1 MELTNEN
8 YFSKEAMNEYLSAS
22 YVKSVLNCEAA
33 AEAERKG
40 EYERPSSQALMV
52 GSYVDAALTED
63 LAEWIMK
70 HPEIR
75 KRDGTL
81 RAEYV
86 QAQEMVDRA
95 MSDDFFMGMLSGE
108 HQKIITGQIGGL
120 PFKAKLDA
128 YLPDIMITDLKTVR
142 DMNPVYLPG
151 QGRVDFATA
160 WNWPL
165 QLAIYQEL
173 IRQETDKIV
182 PCYLAVITKETPPDI
197 EVISISQER
206 LDAEKDFL
214 MMKLPRIEAV
224 RNGLVEPKR
233 CGKCAYC
240 RMTKKITR
248 FRSLEEFEDIGG
260 TEDE

>member
-1 MELTNEN
+1 MKLTSEN
-8 YFSKEAMNEYLSAS
+8 YFSPEAGNAYLSAS
-22 YVKSVLNCEAA
+22 YVKSFLNCEAA
-33 AEAERKG
+33 TEAERKG
-40 EYERPSSQALMV
+40 EYEREKSTALMV

-63 LAEWIMK
+63 LEKWIMA

-75 KRDGTL
+75 KRDGGL
-81 RAEYV
+81 RAEFV
-86 QAQEMVDRA
+86 QAAEMVERA

-108 HQKIITGQIGGL
+108 HQKIVTGQICGL

-128 YLPDIMITDLKTVR
+128 YLPDVMITDLKTVK
-142 DMNPVYLPG
+142 DMNPVWQPE

-173 IRQETDKIV
+173 IRQETGKNV
-182 PCYLAVITKETPPDI
+182 PCYLAVITKENPPDI
-197 EVISISQER
+197 EVVSIPQER

-214 MMKLPRIEAV
+214 MMLLPRVEAV

-240 RMTKKITR
+240 RATKKLTR
-248 FRSLEEFEDIGG
+248 FKSLDEFDDMGG
-260 TEDE
+260 NDDE